1 MHLDS
6 VDGLEK
12 VTPEITEIRRHL
24 HRHPEL
30 SNREHETAAFIANCL
45 DRWDIPHETGVA
57 GTGVVGLI
65 GERTDDG
72 PTVAL
77 RADMDALPVTEES
90 QHAHASANPGV
101 MHACGHDAHCAM
113 VLGAAR
119 ILARRREHL
128 RGRVKL
134 IFQPSEEADPSGAKA
149 MIQAGALEA
158 PRVDAVM
165 GLHVLPHLRTGRIAL
180 RPGPASASADEF
192 QILVHGR
199 AGHAAYPH
207 QAVDPIVAA
216 SNVVVALQTIASR
229 RVRANDPVV
238 VTVAEIHGG
247 TKANVIPPTVELAG
261 TFRTLSPAVREQVGE
276 EIDRIAQGVAN
287 SHGATAE
294 VKIAWGCPGVDNHPD
309 LCDALTRVG
318 ERLLG
323 EGNVQ
328 ILPEALMGADDFA
341 YYQREV
347 PGVLFRLGTG
357 NPAKGTEFPLHHPRF
372 DVDEDALPIGAGL
385 FAETAEEMLA
395 GDLPATP

>member
-12 VTPEITEIRRHL
+12 AAPEITEIRRHL

-30 SNREHETAAFIANCL
+30 SHQEHETAAFIAKCL
-45 DRWDIPHETGVA
+45 DRWDIPHETGVG

-134 IFQPSEEADPSGAKA
+134 IFQPSEEAEPSGANA
-149 MIQAGALEA
+149 E
-158 PRVDAVM
+158 
-165 GLHVLPHLRTGRIAL
+165 
-180 RPGPASASADEF
+180 EF
-192 QILVHGR
+192 QILIPGR

-247 TKANVIPPTVELAG
+247 TKANVIPPTVELVG

-287 SHGATAE
+287 GHGATAE
-294 VKIAWGCPGVDNHPD
+294 VNITWGCPSVDNHPD

-328 ILPEALMGADDFA
+328 ILPAALMGGDDFA

-385 FAETAEEMLA
+385 LAEAAVAMLA
-395 GDLPATP
+395 GDLPPAP